1 MQPEATSHKP
11 AAEGTRS
18 QKPKAS
24 QKPEAKSQ
32 PKKQKIIP
40 LLFQVGP
47 GPLDYCLLLVAY
59 VFFLSFLFKS
69 SRNHVTIGLPSFTL
83 ASSRFFEP
91 SCRPLPPHTI
101 GGSAQ
106 HLRKTESWQAE
117 HLEAPQLTQAKA
129 EPFKAHPN
137 AQKVFGAFIPRRIL
151 KATVFRIARTGKA
164 EVSTSFGIFLH
175 FSTLSKVCKTG
186 MTPLRHLHSGV
197 TVGIHNLLHRKFND
211 TKAAKHKKCRVE
223 DERHDPWLRPSP
235 ENWTNP
241 VEWQVSSMHIATFKQ
256 S

>member
-11 AAEGTRS
+11 AAEGTR
-18 QKPKAS
+18 S

-106 HLRKTESWQAE
+106 H
-117 HLEAPQLTQAKA
+117 
-129 EPFKAHPN
+129 
-137 AQKVFGAFIPRRIL
+137 
-151 KATVFRIARTGKA
+151 GKQ
-164 EVSTSFGIFLH
+164 
-175 FSTLSKVCKTG
+175 STLKHLSWLKQKLSL
-186 MTPLRHLHSGV
+186 LRH
-197 TVGIHNLLHRKFND
+197 IQMPKKF
-211 TKAAKHKKCRVE
+211 
-223 DERHDPWLRPSP
+223 LMPSYP
-235 ENWTNP
+235 EEFSKP
-241 VEWQVSSMHIATFKQ
+241 LYSE
-256 S
+256 